1 MVNRGGRSRGCL
13 TCRRRRVKCGKKLI
27 VVQYQ
32 LAKVTDQTQDEVH
45 PYCQR
50 CLKAGILCT
59 SYNEHDHF
67 VDETKRFR
75 VSKSP
80 KSSRDVAKELSK
92 ASPRPSP
99 SRRESKGMQ
108 LTHVPT
114 HISMSLQPDED
125 FVIHKHL
132 VTRLLIRASGPTA
145 PDILSAMVNYEP
157 HAPSATLQ
165 YSARLSAK
173 PIHKDALRALAAVY
187 FGKMHRDTR
196 IFDMGVRAYVR
207 SLQRMRTALASPV
220 AVLELE
226 TLVSVLC
233 LGLYEN
239 VASSDTAGW
248 LNHYEGVSHLV
259 SEEHDPAFD
268 CVSVNKTD

>member
-1 MVNRGGRSRGCL
+1 
-13 TCRRRRVKCGKKLI
+13 
-27 VVQYQ
+27 
-32 LAKVTDQTQDEVH
+32 
-45 PYCQR
+45 
-50 CLKAGILCT
+50 
-59 SYNEHDHF
+59 
-67 VDETKRFR
+67 
-75 VSKSP
+75 
-80 KSSRDVAKELSK
+80 
-92 ASPRPSP
+92 
-99 SRRESKGMQ
+99 
-108 LTHVPT
+108 
-114 HISMSLQPDED
+114 
-125 FVIHKHL
+125 
-132 VTRLLIRASGPTA
+132 
-145 PDILSAMVNYEP
+145 MVNYEP

-248 LNHYEGVSHLV
+248 LNHYEGVSHLAKEAAQRHLV
-259 SEEHDPAFD
+259 ALADSAAALAAGGRPFLLHLLPGDPGAQEAFLQRAAELGED
-268 CVSVNKTD
+268 MVALRAELSDGLGP